1 MELHFFMDN
10 QEILRESLNDDE
22 LEKAIDGCDN
32 EQIHI
37 PGSIQPHGYMIILS
51 QDFKIVKVSRNF
63 CSLIDES
70 LQSIIGQDLKKYF
83 GEEIIRA
90 LRDMV
95 SVGAL
100 RPIRY
105 TTLSFIEKENL
116 PRFDAVLHQSNDYLI
131 LELEIHKPGKQ
142 GFQEQ
147 DFYQKVMQF
156 SIQLQ
161 KVQTQSALYDY
172 VVYEI
177 RKLTGFSRVK
187 LYRFDQ
193 NWNGEVVAESRDMQM
208 PSYFGLHFPASDIPK
223 QARKL
228 YSQNFI
234 RLIADTSYEA
244 VQIVPD
250 DLYENGQPIDL
261 SFACL
266 RSVSPVHMEYLK
278 NMRVGASMSI
288 SVMQN
293 ERLWGLIACHHHS
306 PLHPSIPVRMAA
318 ELMAHTFSA
327 FLSNFMQ
334 ADQESEIQK
343 KQSYIRELKTSLR
356 PDKSMMETLKRKH
369 TLLLQA
375 VDADGVIV
383 HVNDKNFAFGL
394 IPEMSFAND
403 LIDWLETNG
412 DGKVFASNSIA
423 RDTSLFVR
431 GQSMASGVLAI
442 PVSSSIT
449 DYVMWFRQ
457 ELTEE
462 VDWAG
467 RPEKRITKDKIGY
480 HLTPRASFTRWKES
494 LRGYSKAWTSDDIEA
509 AEHITKL
516 LLNKK
521 YEDKLR
527 QADYDLQSI
536 LDNSSAFIYITDISG
551 NIIRMNESAI
561 EAFGLNSDNV
571 VGYHYKEIFS
581 GDFVKFEG
589 EQQKILFSTQKSS
602 TFNSDF
608 ILNDKEFHLI
618 TVKFPLYDTSDDM
631 YALCSISTDVSML
644 HNTQEELRRSNKE
657 LERLAFIASHDLQEP
672 IRVISNFTKLLDQEY
687 KDKLDDNAKVYID
700 FTLNAAERMRFLIND
715 LLEFSRVGHEHYE
728 PEIIDA
734 KGEIIRLIEQFKMLD
749 TNQDALI
756 TIEGNIPDIYMKLEH
771 FSCIMQNLIS
781 NALKF
786 KNKLDSPVIKISC
799 QEAEAGWKFAVS
811 DNGIG
816 IKREY
821 FDKIFI
827 LFQRL
832 HNKNEYDGTGIGLA
846 LVSRII
852 ERYNGKIWVE
862 SSYGKGSCFFFIVP
876 KTGM

>member
-1 MELHFFMDN
+1 MN
-10 QEILRESLNDDE
+10 RRGVSRKSLNDDE
-22 LEKAIDGCDN
+22 LKKAIDGCDS

-37 PGSIQPHGYMIILS
+37 PGSIQPHGYMLVLS
-51 QDFKIVKVSRNF
+51 QEFEIVKVSRNF
-63 CSLIDES
+63 CSLIDQP
-70 LQSIIGQDLKKYF
+70 LQAIIGQDLKVYF
-83 GEEIIRA
+83 GEDIIKA
-90 LRDMV
+90 LKDML

-100 RPIRY
+100 CHTRY
-105 TTLSFIEKENL
+105 TTLSFIEKEDL
-116 PRFDAVLHQSNDYLI
+116 PQFDAVLHQSKDYLI
-131 LELEIHKPGKQ
+131 LELEIHKSGKIE
-142 GFQEQ
+142 FQEH

-161 KVQTQSALYDY
+161 QVPTQTALYDY
-172 VVYEI
+172 VVYEM
-177 RKLTGFSRVK
+177 RQLTGFGRVK

-193 NWNGEVVAESRDMQM
+193 NWNGEVVAESRDMQIPM
-208 PSYFGLHFPASDIPK
+208 PSYLGLHFPASDIPK

-234 RLIADTSYEA
+234 RLIADTSYES

-250 DLYENGQPIDL
+250 DLCEKGLPIDL
-261 SFACL
+261 SYACL
-266 RSVSPVHMEYLK
+266 RSVSPVHMEYLN
-278 NMRVGASMSI
+278 NMGVGASMSI

-293 ERLWGLIACHHHS
+293 ERLWGLIACHHNS
-306 PLHPSIPVRMAA
+306 PLHPPISVRMAA
-318 ELMAHTFSA
+318 ELMTHTFSA

-343 KQSYIRELKTSLR
+343 KQSYIRELNISLR
-356 PDKSMMETLKRKH
+356 PDKSMLETLKRKH
-369 TLLLQA
+369 ALLLQA

-403 LIDWLETNG
+403 LIDWLEMNG

-423 RDTSLFVR
+423 RDTNLLVR

-442 PVSSSIT
+442 PVSSSMT

-457 ELTEE
+457 ELVEE
-462 VDWAG
+462 IDWAG
-467 RPEKRITKDKIGY
+467 RPEKRVTKDKVGY
-480 HLTPRASFTRWKES
+480 HLTPRASFARWKEG
-494 LRGYSKAWTSDDIEA
+494 LRGYAKAWEADNIEA

-527 QADYDLQSI
+527 QANYDLQSI
-536 LDNSSAFIYITDISG
+536 LDNSSAFIYITDTSG
-551 NIIRMNESAI
+551 NIIRINESAI
-561 EAFGLNSDNV
+561 EAFGLNSENI
-571 VGYHYKEIFS
+571 VGYHYREVFS
-581 GDFVKFEG
+581 GEFVELEDK
-589 EQQKILFSTQKSS
+589 QQETLISSQKSA
-602 TFNSDF
+602 TFNADF
-608 ILNDKEFHLI
+608 FLNEKEFHLI
-618 TVKFPLYDTSDDM
+618 TVKFPLYDTNDDI

-672 IRVISNFTKLLDQEY
+672 IRIISNFTGLLGQEY
-687 KDKLDDNAKVYID
+687 KDILDDNAKVYID

-715 LLEFSRVGHEHYE
+715 LLEFSRMGHEEYE

-734 KGEIIRLIEQFKMLD
+734 RGEIVRLIEQFKILD
-749 TNQDALI
+749 TNQDASI

-771 FSCIMQNLIS
+771 FSCVMQNLIS

-786 KNKLDSPVIKISC
+786 KDKQNRPVINISC
-799 QEAEAGWKFAVS
+799 QESKTDWLFAVS

-816 IKREY
+816 IEKEY
-821 FDKIFI
+821 FDKIFL

-832 HNKNEYDGTGIGLA
+832 YNKSEYDGTGIGLA
-846 LVSRII
+846 LVSRIL

-862 SSYGKGSCFFFIVP
+862 SEYGKGSCFYFTIP
-876 KTGM
+876 KKEM